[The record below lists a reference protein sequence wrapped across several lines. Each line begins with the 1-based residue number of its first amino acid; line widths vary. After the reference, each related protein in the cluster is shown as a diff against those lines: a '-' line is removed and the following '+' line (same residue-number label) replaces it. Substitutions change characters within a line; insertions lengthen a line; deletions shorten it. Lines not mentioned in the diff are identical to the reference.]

1 MFKNEQKSFEMFFY
15 HHNNWCR
22 QDTHKETSRYFATQN
37 SREYHKIFGIFQ
49 WEYTRRRASLLAYKT
64 LPGNKT
70 LFYPLCKVELTKIL
84 NKDGTLSEQIT
95 KQNGVPFS
103 FFQIIS
109 WSIQILNGL
118 EFLNEKEPIVVH
130 RDLKPE

>member
-1 MFKNEQKSFEMFFY
+1 M
-15 HHNNWCR
+15 
-22 QDTHKETSRYFATQN
+22 QN
-37 SREYHKIFGIFQ
+37 SREYHKIFGLLRGAF
-49 WEYTRRRASLLAYKT
+49 TRRRASLLAYKT

-70 LFYPLCKVELTKIL
+70 LFSPLCKVELTKIPI
-84 NKDGTLSEQIT
+84 KDGTLSEQIK

-118 EFLNEKEPIVVH
+118 ECLNENKPIVVH
-130 RDLKPE
+130 RDLKSE